1 MEPDSKRQRQWLEG
15 LPENNH
21 EVAHTMLNLQV
32 GGQNLPKMVVPEV
45 SKLPMFPNLHDGL
58 TFCDCGPNLWI
69 FPRRYFPELVQR
81 NDIMKSY

>member
-45 SKLPMFPNLHDGL
+45 SELPCMFSE
-58 TFCDCGPNLWI
+58 FA
-69 FPRRYFPELVQR
+69 
-81 NDIMKSY
+81 